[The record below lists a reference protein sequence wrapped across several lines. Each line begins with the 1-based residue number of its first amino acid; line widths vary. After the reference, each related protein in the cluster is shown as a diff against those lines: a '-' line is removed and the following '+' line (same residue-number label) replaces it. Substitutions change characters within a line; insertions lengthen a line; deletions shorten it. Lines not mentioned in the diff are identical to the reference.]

1 MNRLKRNWPYILLL
15 LIAAIAFGFAAY
27 YIVGGIG
34 FIVIIPFVY
43 PIFIVWRGSKK
54 KPDDRSTQEP

>member
-43 PIFIVWRGSKK
+43 PIFIVWRGSRK
-54 KPDDRSTQEP
+54 KPDDRSAQE

>member
-1 MNRLKRNWPYILLL
+1 MNRLKRNWPYMLLL

-27 YIVGGIG
+27 YVVGSIG

-43 PIFIVWRGSKK
+43 PIFIVWRGSRK
-54 KPDDRSTQEP
+54 KPDDQSTQEP

>member
-1 MNRLKRNWPYILLL
+1 MDRLKRNWPYILLL

-27 YIVGGIG
+27 YVVGGIG

-43 PIFIVWRGSKK
+43 PIFIVWRGPRK
-54 KPDDRSTQEP
+54 KPSDRPTQEP